1 VSWRVDSTAGA
12 RIWDTQPLSD
22 EGILERDEE
31 IRWLKRHERKDWKL
45 VNGRLANSGDP
56 IALEGTYGGVL
67 AYPPAQNL
75 TAVTG
80 GTSNV
85 AWWSAALYS
94 PLPAN
99 SVLAP
104 DCYRIIASGL
114 ITSSGAGQTITPNA
128 NLGTA
133 IGTGLGAG
141 VAAALGSTITSAQW
155 YLLGDVTLRT
165 AGTGGTAIAQFAI
178 KVSQTAGAGTGANV
192 LTTLFGGTAQ
202 TAIDFTAA
210 QGLTLGATPSATGV
224 SVTPTQVHWMS
235 FN

>member
-1 VSWRVDSTAGA
+1 
-12 RIWDTQPLSD
+12 
-22 EGILERDEE
+22 
-31 IRWLKRHERKDWKL
+31 
-45 VNGRLANSGDP
+45 
-56 IALEGTYGGVL
+56 
-67 AYPPAQNL
+67 
-75 TAVTG
+75 
-80 GTSNV
+80 
-85 AWWSAALYS
+85 
-94 PLPAN
+94 
-99 SVLAP
+99 VLAP
-104 DCYRIIASGL
+104 DCYRIVASGL
-114 ITSSGAGQTITPNA
+114 ITSSGAGQTIIPNA

-165 AGTGGTAIAQFAI
+165 AGTGGTAIAQFVI

-192 LTTLFGGTAQ
+192 LNTLFGGTAQ

>member
-1 VSWRVDSTAGA
+1 LPWRMDSTAGA
-12 RIWDTQPLSD
+12 AIYDTQPMSD
-22 EGILERDEE
+22 TDLALRDEE
-31 IRWLKRHERKDWKL
+31 LRWIRRHERRDWKL
-45 VNGRLANSGDP
+45 INGRIANSGDP
-56 IALEGTYGGVL
+56 TALEGTYGGVL

-80 GTSNV
+80 GTANV
-85 AWWSAALYS
+85 AWWSAALYT

-104 DCYRIIASGL
+104 DCYRVIASGL
-114 ITSSGAGQTITPNA
+114 ITSSAASQTVIPNA

-141 VAAALGSTITSAQW
+141 VAAALGSTITNAQW

-165 AGTGGTAIAQFAI
+165 AGTAGTAIGQFVI
-178 KVSQTAGAGTGANV
+178 KIGQVAGAATGANV
-192 LTTLFGGTAQ
+192 LQTLFGGTAQ

-210 QGLTLGATPSATGV
+210 QGLSLGATPSAVGV